1 MFESTPHTSKPAE
14 TIPPQFSEG
23 ELHQEE
29 IAIVAGEVADLV
41 RDLTRYT
48 SKTWD
53 AALGDLRE
61 EVADIFLLREVESDE
76 RSAILARARALW
88 EQDRAMLH

>member
-1 MFESTPHTSKPAE
+1 MFESTPHTLKPAE

-61 EVADIFLLREVESDE
+61 EVAHLWLLRGIELDE
-76 RSAILARARALW
+76 QPLILARANAMW
-88 EQDRAMLH
+88 ERDQKTLH